1 MHKDKAR
8 PPPDPARQLPQPQ
21 TKQEDIPM
29 SNNYQEAQEQLA
41 NSFYELE
48 LKARKERG
56 EDISGE
62 HFLDDYRDKQ
72 AAKQQKN
79 AELME
84 ALGKRMTESRE
95 REIKA
100 AMEEARAKAIRE
112 ADAETAK
119 RFGMTG
125 DPRTEAA
132 WRKLAE
138 DLGLPKA
145 IS

>member
-1 MHKDKAR
+1 
-8 PPPDPARQLPQPQ
+8 
-21 TKQEDIPM
+21 M

-132 WRKLAE
+132 MRKLAE
-138 DLGLPKA
+138 DLGLPTA